1 MCLFVWV
8 GWCLCDS
15 YQNNIQNSLYD
26 AFYAIKLS
34 HCNSFKVFVTACVVN
49 RYHHIELQIM
59 FAFKP
64 VNNMQGKLSVSI
76 PIHLKGIVHA
86 EKKILSSFAHP
97 VNGF

>member
-1 MCLFVWV
+1 MCLFGCV
-8 GWCLCDS
+8 CDTHQINCMMFFTPLN
-15 YQNNIQNSLYD
+15 YQI
-26 AFYAIKLS
+26 AIAS
-34 HCNSFKVFVTACVVN
+34 KVFVAAVIN

-64 VNNMQGKLSVSI
+64 VSNMQGKISVNI

-86 EKKILSSFAHP
+86 EKKIPSSFAHP